1 MSNINKS
8 IAKCLIYAQIASDGG
23 KRIFRLQTKDEDMSR
38 HIYIVGYPTKDGYIK
53 KAVDLI
59 RSTKT
64 NYHYWVEKAPDQ
76 NGNMSFIIYFD
87 FKLDGE
93 RYQISFHSFNKS
105 WESYLSSGRKTRW
118 DKRKGGSA
126 YAAKMLIDYYDL

>member
-1 MSNINKS
+1 MLNLCSNCLRRGQKNLSPTNKRRRYEPS
-8 IAKCLIYAQIASDGG
+8 
-23 KRIFRLQTKDEDMSR
+23 
-38 HIYIVGYPTKDGYIK
+38 YICCGISTKDGYIK
-53 KAVDLI
+53 KAVNLI

-64 NYHYWVEKAPDQ
+64 NYRYWVEKAPDQ

-118 DKRKGGSA
+118 DKRIGGSA